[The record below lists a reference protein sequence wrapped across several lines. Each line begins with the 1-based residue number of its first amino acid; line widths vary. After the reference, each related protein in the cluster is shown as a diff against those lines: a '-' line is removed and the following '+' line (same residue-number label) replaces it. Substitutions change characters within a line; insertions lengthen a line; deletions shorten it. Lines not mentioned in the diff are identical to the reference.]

1 MIRDIVNDN
10 EIVVPASRELSGLR
24 ELFPQCFD
32 TSGHFDIDKMRE
44 ALTDKVDV
52 VREGRSYDFLGKSY
66 ARMLASMDTT
76 TVIRPDTEH
85 NALPENAE
93 SENIY
98 ISGDNLDALH
108 HLVKSYAGEV
118 KCIYIDPPYNT
129 GSDGF
134 VYNDRFRFTAE
145 VLQAKL
151 SVSAEEAEKI
161 VAMTSGH
168 RSSHAAWQTFM
179 LPRLLLAR
187 DLLSKDGVIFISID
201 DNEQAYLKQL
211 CDNVFGEDNFVGTM
225 IWNNATD
232 NNPTNIAVEHEYVL
246 CYSRNKEALKS
257 EWKSHVSAIKDLL
270 IDKGKELNER
280 FSGEAL
286 QQAWKQWYRDNKS
299 QLGPFEDYKFIDKD
313 GVYAG
318 SRSVHNPGKEGY
330 RYDIIHP
337 VTQKPCAQ
345 PLMGYRFPKSSMD
358 ELIKSGRIIFGE
370 DETKLVEIKLYAS
383 EYQDKFSSVYV
394 SDSRT
399 GANELKRLFPE
410 CKQIFKN
417 PKSTDVIEHILSFMD
432 ADNMYV
438 MDFFG
443 GSGTTAQAIMQLNTR
458 EEKNLKFILVQL
470 QEPIAEDKE
479 AYKAGYRTIDEIGM
493 ERIRRAAAK
502 IREANPLFAGDLGFK
517 HYVLEDVPEN
527 TLDQLLEFDPNVLL
541 TTDETLSLFGRETVL
556 TTWMVRDGY
565 GFSAPTR
572 ELDLAGYKATLCGR
586 HLYLTDPDFTE
597 DSMVALTDLYQSDAS
612 FNPDSI
618 VVFGYSFGHNALEL
632 LNKNRPIIDVVKDKK
647 PVIDVRY

>member
-134 VYNDRFRFTAE
+134 VYNDRFRFTADS
-145 VLQAKL
+145 LQAKL

-211 CDNVFGEDNFVGTM
+211 CDNVFGEDNFVAQLTIIVKPEGRRYGDFAKT
-225 IWNNATD
+225 
-232 NNPTNIAVEHEYVL
+232 HEYALVYAKSIDNAIFNEIEVEGSTYQYQDEIGGFNLKGLRNRNVIAFNSSNRPNLRYPFYVDISNPDDNGL
-246 CYSRNKEALKS
+246 CKVSTEPIDGYEKVMPSTIDGLKSVWRWGKEKATNEIDKLVAYRGNDGEIRVFQKERKLTQTPKTVWFDKDIISNKGTSEVEAL
-257 EWKSHVSAIKDLL
+257 LG
-270 IDKGKELNER
+270 KGVFN
-280 FSGEAL
+280 
-286 QQAWKQWYRDNKS
+286 
-299 QLGPFEDYKFIDKD
+299 
-313 GVYAG
+313 
-318 SRSVHNPGKEGY
+318 
-330 RYDIIHP
+330 
-337 VTQKPCAQ
+337 
-345 PLMGYRFPKSSMD
+345 FPKPIS
-358 ELIKSGRIIFGE
+358 LIKNILSIG
-370 DETKLVEIKLYAS
+370 
-383 EYQDKFSSVYV
+383 
-394 SDSRT
+394 SDS
-399 GANELKRLFPE
+399 ED
-410 CKQIFKN
+410 I
-417 PKSTDVIEHILSFMD
+417 
-432 ADNMYV
+432 V
-438 MDFFG
+438 MDFFS
-443 GSGTTAQAIMQLNTR
+443 GSATTAEAVMRLNTETGLHR
-458 EEKNLKFILVQL
+458 KFILVQL
-470 QEPIAEDKE
+470 QEPISEDKE

-541 TTDETLSLFGRETVL
+541 TTDETLSLFGRDTVL

-565 GFSAPTR
+565 GFSAPTQ
-572 ELDLAGYKATLCGR
+572 ELNLAGYKATLCGR
-586 HLYLTDPDFTE
+586 HLYLIDPDFTE

-618 VVFGYSFGHNALEL
+618 VVFGYSFGHDALEL
-632 LNKNRPIIDVVKDKK
+632 LKKNRPVIDVVKDKK

>member
-76 TVIRPDTEH
+76 TVIRPDVEH

-134 VYNDRFRFTAE
+134 VYNDRFRFTADS
-145 VLQAKL
+145 LQAKL

-211 CDNVFGEDNFVGTM
+211 CDNVFGEDNFVAQLTIIVKPEGRRYGDFAKT
-225 IWNNATD
+225 
-232 NNPTNIAVEHEYVL
+232 HEYALVYAKSIDNAIFNEIEVEGSTYQYQDEIGGFNLKGLRNRNVIAFNSSNRPNLRYPFYVDISNPDDNGL
-246 CYSRNKEALKS
+246 CKVSTEPIDGYEKVMPSTIDGLKSVWRWGKEKATNEIDKLVAYRGNDGEIRVFQKERKLTQTPKTVWFDKDIISNKGTSEVEAL
-257 EWKSHVSAIKDLL
+257 LG
-270 IDKGKELNER
+270 KGVFN
-280 FSGEAL
+280 
-286 QQAWKQWYRDNKS
+286 
-299 QLGPFEDYKFIDKD
+299 
-313 GVYAG
+313 
-318 SRSVHNPGKEGY
+318 
-330 RYDIIHP
+330 
-337 VTQKPCAQ
+337 
-345 PLMGYRFPKSSMD
+345 FPKPIS
-358 ELIKSGRIIFGE
+358 LIKNILSIG
-370 DETKLVEIKLYAS
+370 
-383 EYQDKFSSVYV
+383 
-394 SDSRT
+394 SDS
-399 GANELKRLFPE
+399 ED
-410 CKQIFKN
+410 I
-417 PKSTDVIEHILSFMD
+417 
-432 ADNMYV
+432 V
-438 MDFFG
+438 MDFFS
-443 GSGTTAQAIMQLNTR
+443 GSATTAEAVMRLNTETGLHR
-458 EEKNLKFILVQL
+458 KFILVQL
-470 QEPIAEDKE
+470 QEPISEEKE

-541 TTDETLSLFGRETVL
+541 TTDETLSLFGRDTVL

-565 GFSAPTR
+565 GFSAPTQ
-572 ELDLAGYKATLCGR
+572 ELNLAGYKATLCGR
-586 HLYLTDPDFTE
+586 HLYLIDPDFTE

-632 LNKNRPIIDVVKDKK
+632 LKKNRPVIDVVKDKK

>member
-76 TVIRPDTEH
+76 TVIRPDVEH

-134 VYNDRFRFTAE
+134 VYNDRFRFTADS
-145 VLQAKL
+145 LQAKL

-211 CDNVFGEDNFVGTM
+211 CDNVFGEDNFVAQLTIIVKPEGRRYGDFAKT
-225 IWNNATD
+225 
-232 NNPTNIAVEHEYVL
+232 HEYALVYAKSIDNAIFNEIEVEGSTYQYQDEIGGFNLKGLRNRNVIAFNSSNRPNLRYPFYVDISNPDDNGL
-246 CYSRNKEALKS
+246 CKVSTEPIDGYEKVMPSTIDGLKSVWRWGKEKATNEIDKLVAYRGNDGEIRVFQKERKLTQTPKTVWFDKDIISNKGTSEVEAL
-257 EWKSHVSAIKDLL
+257 LG
-270 IDKGKELNER
+270 KGVFN
-280 FSGEAL
+280 
-286 QQAWKQWYRDNKS
+286 
-299 QLGPFEDYKFIDKD
+299 
-313 GVYAG
+313 
-318 SRSVHNPGKEGY
+318 
-330 RYDIIHP
+330 
-337 VTQKPCAQ
+337 
-345 PLMGYRFPKSSMD
+345 FPKPIS
-358 ELIKSGRIIFGE
+358 LIKNILSIG
-370 DETKLVEIKLYAS
+370 
-383 EYQDKFSSVYV
+383 
-394 SDSRT
+394 SDS
-399 GANELKRLFPE
+399 ED
-410 CKQIFKN
+410 I
-417 PKSTDVIEHILSFMD
+417 
-432 ADNMYV
+432 V
-438 MDFFG
+438 MDFFS
-443 GSGTTAQAIMQLNTR
+443 GSATTAEAVMRLNTETGLHR
-458 EEKNLKFILVQL
+458 KFILVQL
-470 QEPIAEDKE
+470 QEPISEEKE

-541 TTDETLSLFGRETVL
+541 TTDETLSLFGRDTVL

-586 HLYLTDPDFTE
+586 HLYLIDPDFTE

-632 LNKNRPIIDVVKDKK
+632 LKKNRPVIDVVKDKK